1 MEKNN
6 PFIELAQAY
15 HISLPEVNKFIFDKG
30 QSWTHEEHAEK
41 KNKVWTF
48 FINVVVKITVPYRC
62 NSRSP
67 PSLDDSLSKRRICDQ
82 PWHLW
87 FELVR
92 EKYVRIFILRIVYG
106 SSQHAHE
113 KSFSEIKSLWSHNGV
128 CFSADWGHVRSK
140 CLQSVKYKKV

>member
-1 MEKNN
+1 MTKGNL
-6 PFIELAQAY
+6 ELMKSMQR
-15 HISLPEVNKFIFDKG
+15 
-30 QSWTHEEHAEK
+30 K
-41 KNKVWTF
+41 KIWFGHF

-87 FELVR
+87 FELAR
-92 EKYVRIFILRIVYG
+92 EKYVRILILRIVYG

-128 CFSADWGHVRSK
+128 CSRQIEVTYGANACNQSNTRKSKQHSAIPIVCRGK
-140 CLQSVKYKKV
+140 